1 MYSSAYFWV
10 LSMELVSY
18 YPSGT
23 DTFKEAHMFLE
34 NMHTT
39 SYVQQKPL
47 SKYEPHCTISH
58 LPKTA

>member
-1 MYSSAYFWV
+1 MYSSAYFWF

-23 DTFKEAHMFLE
+23 YTFKEAQMVLE
-34 NMHTT
+34 NMQTP
-39 SYVQQKPL
+39 SYMEQKPL
-47 SKYEPHCTISH
+47 SKYEPHSIISH